1 MTASVWR
8 MLAKNCSTAD
18 KGCFMRCFK
27 RSRFCDY
34 DNKAAFLELAKLL
47 EPAGFEDVTYNNDVC
62 PSVAFGEY
70 DEAHIE
76 LRVFVDYADPKRR
89 ECDGDIFTVC
99 ITSDHPDVSD
109 DFIVSTDSM
118 ETAIHHAIE
127 AKHGLS
133 AKLEDVFNLFRR

>member
-1 MTASVWR
+1 MTASVLR
-8 MLAKNCSTAD
+8 KLAKSCLTAN
-18 KGCFMRCFK
+18 KECFMRCFE

-34 DNKAAFLELAKLL
+34 DNKAAFLELCKSL

-76 LRVFVDYADPKRR
+76 LRVFVDYADSTRR

-109 DFIVSTDSM
+109 EFIASTDRI

-127 AKHGLS
+127 AKQTLS
-133 AKLEDVFNLFRR
+133 ARLENVFNLFRR

>member
-1 MTASVWR
+1 
-8 MLAKNCSTAD
+8 
-18 KGCFMRCFK
+18 MRHFEN
-27 RSRFCDY
+27 SRFRDY
-34 DNKAAFLELAKLL
+34 DNRADFLKIL
-47 EPAGFEDVTYNNDVC
+47 ESLRPEGFGDVTYNNDVC
-62 PSVAFGEY
+62 PSVAFGYYE
-70 DEAHIE
+70 EGHIE
-76 LRVFVDYADPKRR
+76 LRVFVDYADSTRR

-127 AKHGLS
+127 AKHSLS

>member
-1 MTASVWR
+1 
-8 MLAKNCSTAD
+8 MLSALTTKEGET
-18 KGCFMRCFK
+18 GYFMRCFES
-27 RSRFCDY
+27 SRFCDY
-34 DNKAAFLELAKLL
+34 DNKAAFLELCKSL

-76 LRVFVDYADPKRR
+76 LRVFVDYADSTRR

-109 DFIVSTDSM
+109 EFIASTDRI

-127 AKHGLS
+127 AKQTLS
-133 AKLEDVFNLFRR
+133 ARLENVFNLFRR